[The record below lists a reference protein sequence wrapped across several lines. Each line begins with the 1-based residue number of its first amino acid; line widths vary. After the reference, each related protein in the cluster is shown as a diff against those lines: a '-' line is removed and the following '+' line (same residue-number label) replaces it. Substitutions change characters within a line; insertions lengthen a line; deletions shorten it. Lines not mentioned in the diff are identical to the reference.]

1 MNESIGEDSRDQ
13 ERVARKGYLEDEVMN
28 HTGYSYEYDY
38 EAEMNGQPEQ
48 FDKQK
53 VVAVQNSINR
63 SKRRP
68 KSIEATETGQEEN
81 SVMDG
86 ETDIP
91 LVFFCLFDIK
101 PLAFLKY
108 VSSAKVLDALVCYLL
123 YESKGILIQLLFST
137 AFLYTLFR
145 ICKKNIGSKFFKFM
159 FFAMV
164 AQNVF
169 FVGVFIT
176 KLFDFSQKV
185 NTSLVYLRVVFFLF
199 WMIQNIAWDFQ
210 VIDSTENFLTAINGV
225 KEQPKSLEKSMEES
239 FSKDPPALPTKAKLK
254 KRVSSSA
261 QTNDTE

>member
-1 MNESIGEDSRDQ
+1 MNESIGEDSREH

-38 EAEMNGQPEQ
+38 EAEMNNQPDQ

-63 SKRRP
+63 SKRRS
-68 KSIEATETGQEEN
+68 KSIETAEAGHGEDSMME
-81 SVMDG
+81 G

-101 PLAFLKY
+101 PLTFLAY
-108 VSSAKVLDALVCYLL
+108 VSCAKISDVLVCYLL
-123 YESKGILIQLLFST
+123 YESKGLVIQLLFSI
-137 AFLYTLFR
+137 AFLYTYFR
-145 ICKKNIGSKFFKFM
+145 VWKKNIGSKFFKFM

-169 FVGVFIT
+169 FVGVFIA
-176 KLFDFSQKV
+176 KLFDFAQKV

-210 VIDSTENFLTAINGV
+210 VIDSTENFLTAINGT
-225 KEQPKSLEKSMEES
+225 KEKPKSLEKSIEES
-239 FSKDPPALPTKAKLK
+239 FSKEPPAQPTKAKLK